1 MNHISLYDTTL
12 RDGTQGEDVSFSV
25 DDKLHVVRALDEFG
39 IDYIEGGWPGSN
51 PRDVEFFRRA
61 HQLTLRHAR
70 LAAFGSTRRAKN
82 RVEDD
87 PNIRA
92 LLEAETPVV
101 TIFGKSWLLHVRAAL
116 QIGEGENLEIIED
129 SVAHLAA
136 HGREVIYDAEHFFDG
151 YKDAPDYALN
161 TLRAA
166 IRGGARTIVLCD
178 TNGGSLPD
186 DITRIV
192 GEVVNTLS
200 IPIGIHTHNDGD
212 LAVANTLAAVRCG
225 AIHVQGTIN
234 GYGERCGNA
243 NLCSII
249 PNLQLKMGCS
259 CVNADSL
266 ARLTELSRYVADL
279 ANLAP
284 QKHLAYVGQSA
295 FAHKGGVHVSAVMKD
310 RTTYEHIDPSLIGN
324 RRRVLVSDLSGKSNV
339 AYKAQELGITLGDGS
354 EAAQQIVEEIKLRE
368 HNGYHYEDADG
379 SLGILMRRKLNTWRE
394 FFELGGFK
402 VIIHKDTDAEPVSEA
417 LIKVRVGNQVEHT
430 AAEGN
435 GPVNALDNALRKAL
449 EKFYPELK
457 RIVLSDYKVRVLDG
471 LDGTAAKVRV
481 LITTKDEKTSWNTV
495 GVSPNI
501 IEASWK
507 ALVDSIT
514 FYLMNQMA
522 PAEEVREHTAG

>member
-1 MNHISLYDTTL
+1 M
-12 RDGTQGEDVSFSV
+12 
-25 DDKLHVVRALDEFG
+25 
-39 IDYIEGGWPGSN
+39 
-51 PRDVEFFRRA
+51 
-61 HQLTLRHAR
+61 
-70 LAAFGSTRRAKN
+70 
-82 RVEDD
+82 
-87 PNIRA
+87 
-92 LLEAETPVV
+92 
-101 TIFGKSWLLHVRAAL
+101 
-116 QIGEGENLEIIED
+116 
-129 SVAHLAA
+129 
-136 HGREVIYDAEHFFDG
+136 
-151 YKDAPDYALN
+151 
-161 TLRAA
+161 
-166 IRGGARTIVLCD
+166 
-178 TNGGSLPD
+178 
-186 DITRIV
+186 
-192 GEVVNTLS
+192 
-200 IPIGIHTHNDGD
+200 
-212 LAVANTLAAVRCG
+212 
-225 AIHVQGTIN
+225 
-234 GYGERCGNA
+234 
-243 NLCSII
+243 
-249 PNLQLKMGCS
+249 
-259 CVNADSL
+259 
-266 ARLTELSRYVADL
+266 
-279 ANLAP
+279 
-284 QKHLAYVGQSA
+284 
-295 FAHKGGVHVSAVMKD
+295 
-310 RTTYEHIDPSLIGN
+310 
-324 RRRVLVSDLSGKSNV
+324 SDLSGKSNV